1 MLPFLV
7 RVHAQRLPA
16 ACTTPARIAR
26 PPINFHSPSHPRRSQ
41 RPLAARDGLPA
52 FAQTFFDD
60 SAMTTMLARVLG
72 FSVMPI
78 TMYSGEHCTY
88 ATYRSGN
95 GCRFQFD
102 EPVSKTKFQVRGA

>member
-1 MLPFLV
+1 M
-7 RVHAQRLPA
+7 
-16 ACTTPARIAR
+16 
-26 PPINFHSPSHPRRSQ
+26 SHPTPNPHCS
-41 RPLAARDGLPA
+41 PLPLTERDGLPA

-60 SAMTTMLARVLG
+60 SAMSTMLARLFG

-78 TMYSGEHCTY
+78 TMYSGEQCTY

-102 EPVSKTKFQVRGA
+102 EPISKTKLQVRGM